1 MTARRYRL
9 VVDGQLDQDWAEW
22 FAPLAIHHTKNQVT
36 LLEGELAD
44 QAALHGV
51 LNKVFALGLTLIAV
65 NRLEDNSAVHMDSKE
80 DQNSKQDKERID
92 Q

>member
-9 VVDGQLDQDWAEW
+9 VVGGQLGQDWAEW
-22 FAPLAIHHTKNQVT
+22 FEPLTIHHPENQVT

-65 NRLEDNSAVHMDSKE
+65 NRLEEDSAVQMDSKE
-80 DQNSKQDKERID
+80 DQDSKQD
-92 Q
+92 

>member
-9 VVDGQLDQDWAEW
+9 VMDGQLDQDWAEW
-22 FAPLAIHHTKNQVT
+22 FAPLTIHHADNQLT

-65 NRLEDNSAVHMDSKE
+65 NRLEEDSAVHMGSKE
-80 DQNSKQDKERID
+80 DQNSKQDERKD
-92 Q
+92 